1 MICTFAAKLNGC
13 KMNKDKY
20 VFAQLL
26 EYLDYDKFRHLVDKY
41 DGNRYVKHLTCWN
54 QLLALMFGQL
64 GNRESLRDV
73 IVALEAHR
81 SKCFHLGLGR
91 KPIAKTTLATANQ
104 NRDYRIFEEFAFYM
118 MAQAREKR
126 SADIF
131 KLGGQVY
138 AFDSTTIPLCLSVF
152 WWAKFRKKKGGV
164 KAHVLYD
171 LEAQVPAFYHITTAS
186 VYDSKAMPEIPYETG
201 AYYVFDRGYNN
212 FGELYRIQRMESFFV
227 VRAKSNLQYRCVK
240 WKRRLPK
247 NILTDAEIELTVY
260 KSRKDYPENLRL
272 VRYYDEEQDRE
283 FMFLANAMD
292 LTAQQIAD
300 LYKNRWQIELFFK
313 WLKQHLKIKKF
324 WGTTENAVRIQISAA
339 ITAYCLVAI
348 IQHDMQL
355 KRSTYEVL
363 QILSM
368 SLTDKTPLRELF
380 DKTYSNDV
388 KEQSGPL
395 IPGLFD

>member
-1 MICTFAAKLNGC
+1 MF
-13 KMNKDKY
+13 KDKF
-20 VFAQLL
+20 VFSQLTAFL
-26 EYLDYDKFRHLVDKY
+26 DRNHFNYLVRKY
-41 DGNRYVKHLTCWN
+41 DGNKYIKHLTCWN

-64 GNRESLRDV
+64 CNRESLRDV
-73 IVALEAHR
+73 IVAIGAHR
-81 SKCFHLGLGR
+81 TKCFHLGLGR

-126 SADIF
+126 AEDIF
-131 KLGGQVY
+131 KLGGKVY

-186 VYDSKAMPEIPYETG
+186 VHDSKAMQGIPYETD
-201 AYYVFDRGYNN
+201 AYYIFDRGYNN
-212 FGELYRIQRMESFFV
+212 FKELYRIQRMESFFV
-227 VRAKSNLQYRCVK
+227 VRAKTNLQYRCVK

-247 NILTDAEIELTVY
+247 NMLTDAEIELTVY
-260 KSRKDYPENLRL
+260 KSGKDYPEHLRL
-272 VRYYDEEQDRE
+272 VRFYDEEQDRE
-283 FMFLANAMD
+283 FMFLTNAMD

-348 IQHDMQL
+348 VQHDMQL
-355 KRSTYEVL
+355 KRSTYEIL

-368 SLTDKTPLRELF
+368 SLTDKKPLSELF

-388 KEQSGPL
+388 KEQLGPL
-395 IPGLFD
+395 ILGLFD

>member
-1 MICTFAAKLNGC
+1 MF
-13 KMNKDKY
+13 
-20 VFAQLL
+20 Q
-26 EYLDYDKFRHLVDKY
+26 DKFVFSQLTSFLDRNHFNYLVRKYGGDK
-41 DGNRYVKHLTCWN
+41 YVKHLTCWN

-64 GNRESLRDV
+64 CNRESLRDV

-104 NRDYRIFEEFAFYM
+104 NRDYRIFEEFAFYIM
-118 MAQAREKR
+118 TQAREKR
-126 SADIF
+126 ATDIV
-131 KLGGQVY
+131 KLGGKVY
-138 AFDSTTIPLCLSVF
+138 AVDATTRPLCLSVF
-152 WWAKFRKKKGGV
+152 WWAKFPKKKGGI

-171 LEAQVPAFYHITTAS
+171 LETQVLAFYRITTAS
-186 VYDSKAMPEIPYETG
+186 VNDSKAMQEIPYETD
-201 AYYVFDRGYNN
+201 AYYIFDRGYNN
-212 FGELYRIQRMESFFV
+212 FKELCRILRMESFFV
-227 VRAKSNLQYRCVK
+227 VRAKSNLQYKCVR
-240 WKRRLPK
+240 WKRRLQK
-247 NILTDAEIELTVY
+247 NILTDAEIELTVC

-283 FMFLANAMD
+283 FMFLTNAMD
-292 LTAQQIAD
+292 LTAQQVAD

-348 IQHDMQL
+348 LQHDMQL

>member
-1 MICTFAAKLNGC
+1 MF
-13 KMNKDKY
+13 
-20 VFAQLL
+20 Q
-26 EYLDYDKFRHLVDKY
+26 DKFVFSLLTSFLDRNHFNYLTSKY
-41 DGNRYVKHLTCWN
+41 DGNKYVKHLTCWN

-64 GNRESLRDV
+64 SNRESLRDV

-104 NRDYRIFEEFAFYM
+104 NRDFRIFEEFAFYM
-118 MAQAREKR
+118 MTQAREKR
-126 SADIF
+126 ATDIF
-131 KLGGQVY
+131 KLGGKVY

-227 VRAKSNLQYRCVK
+227 VRAKSNLQYRCVR
-240 WKRRLPK
+240 WKRRMPK
-247 NILTDAEIELTVY
+247 NILTDAEIGLTVY

-283 FMFLANAMD
+283 FMFLTNAMD

-339 ITAYCLVAI
+339 IIAYCLVAI

>member
-1 MICTFAAKLNGC
+1 MF
-13 KMNKDKY
+13 
-20 VFAQLL
+20 Q
-26 EYLDYDKFRHLVDKY
+26 DKFVFSQLTSFLDRNHFNYLVRKYGGDK
-41 DGNRYVKHLTCWN
+41 YVKHLTCWN

-64 GNRESLRDV
+64 CNRESLRDV

-118 MAQAREKR
+118 MTQAREKR
-126 SADIF
+126 ATDIF
-131 KLGGQVY
+131 KLGGKVY

-186 VYDSKAMPEIPYETG
+186 VNDSKAMQEIPYETD
-201 AYYVFDRGYNN
+201 AYYIFDRGYNN
-212 FGELYRIQRMESFFV
+212 FKELYRILRMESFFV
-227 VRAKSNLQYRCVK
+227 VRAKSNLQYKCVR

-247 NILTDAEIELTVY
+247 NILTDAEIELTVC

-283 FMFLANAMD
+283 FMFLTNAMD
-292 LTAQQIAD
+292 LTAQQVAD

-348 IQHDMQL
+348 LQHDMQL

>member
-1 MICTFAAKLNGC
+1 
-13 KMNKDKY
+13 
-20 VFAQLL
+20 
-26 EYLDYDKFRHLVDKY
+26 
-41 DGNRYVKHLTCWN
+41 
-54 QLLALMFGQL
+54 
-64 GNRESLRDV
+64 
-73 IVALEAHR
+73 
-81 SKCFHLGLGR
+81 
-91 KPIAKTTLATANQ
+91 
-104 NRDYRIFEEFAFYM
+104 
-118 MAQAREKR
+118 
-126 SADIF
+126 
-131 KLGGQVY
+131 
-138 AFDSTTIPLCLSVF
+138 
-152 WWAKFRKKKGGV
+152 
-164 KAHVLYD
+164 
-171 LEAQVPAFYHITTAS
+171 
-186 VYDSKAMPEIPYETG
+186 
-201 AYYVFDRGYNN
+201 
-212 FGELYRIQRMESFFV
+212 
-227 VRAKSNLQYRCVK
+227 
-240 WKRRLPK
+240 
-247 NILTDAEIELTVY
+247 
-260 KSRKDYPENLRL
+260 
-272 VRYYDEEQDRE
+272 
-283 FMFLANAMD
+283 MD

>member
-1 MICTFAAKLNGC
+1 
-13 KMNKDKY
+13 MNKDKY

-64 GNRESLRDV
+64 SNRESLRDV
-73 IVALEAHR
+73 IVAIEAHR

-104 NRDYRIFEEFAFYM
+104 NRDFRIFEEFAFYM
-118 MAQAREKR
+118 MTQAREKR

-131 KLGGQVY
+131 KLGGKVY

-227 VRAKSNLQYRCVK
+227 VRAKSNLQYRCVR
-240 WKRRLPK
+240 WKRRMPK

-272 VRYYDEEQDRE
+272 VKYYDEEQDRE
-283 FMFLANAMD
+283 FMFLTNAMD

-348 IQHDMQL
+348 VQHDMKL

-388 KEQSGPL
+388 KEQFGPL

>member
-1 MICTFAAKLNGC
+1 MF
-13 KMNKDKY
+13 
-20 VFAQLL
+20 Q
-26 EYLDYDKFRHLVDKY
+26 DKFVFSQLTSFLDRNHFNYLVRKYGGDK
-41 DGNRYVKHLTCWN
+41 YVKHLTCWN

-64 GNRESLRDV
+64 CNRESLRDV

-118 MAQAREKR
+118 MTQAREKR
-126 SADIF
+126 ATDIF
-131 KLGGQVY
+131 KLGGKVY

-152 WWAKFRKKKGGV
+152 WWAKFRKKKGGI

-186 VYDSKAMPEIPYETG
+186 VNDSKAMQEIPYETD
-201 AYYVFDRGYNN
+201 AYYIFDRGYNN
-212 FGELYRIQRMESFFV
+212 FKELCRILRMESFFV
-227 VRAKSNLQYRCVK
+227 VRAKSNLQYKCVR

-247 NILTDAEIELTVY
+247 NILTDAEIELTVC

-283 FMFLANAMD
+283 FMFLTNAMD
-292 LTAQQIAD
+292 LTAQQVAD

-339 ITAYCLVAI
+339 ITAYCIVAI
-348 IQHDMQL
+348 LQHDMQL